1 MKVLFQK
8 RSQATHF
15 SCFDS
20 NLHIIYISSVSCFMT
35 ETTFTTGSFFPFSHF
50 MNNVP
55 FVSCLLRY
63 YLFMKISR
71 RYWTVVIFYVPSS
84 VVPLHSLCVCVFFF
98 LSLSLVPNLANL
110 PSKESSKVDQAVA
123 DLDLRWG
130 MLSPSPSQTRFLRK
144 TLRDRR
150 AGRFPYALPPPPHNL
165 Q

>member
-1 MKVLFQK
+1 MFYDRDNVHHRFLFSFQSLYEQCAFCIVPTALLSFYENKQKVLDYRHLLCAFIG
-8 RSQATHF
+8 RSLAL
-15 SCFDS
+15 S
-20 NLHIIYISSVSCFMT
+20 
-35 ETTFTTGSFFPFSHF
+35 
-50 MNNVP
+50 
-55 FVSCLLRY
+55 
-63 YLFMKISR
+63 
-71 RYWTVVIFYVPSS
+71 
-84 VVPLHSLCVCVFFF
+84 VCVFFFF

>member
-1 MKVLFQK
+1 MFYDRDNVHHRFLFSFQSLYEQCAFCIVPTALLSFYENKQKVLDCRHLLCAFIG
-8 RSQATHF
+8 RSLAL
-15 SCFDS
+15 C
-20 NLHIIYISSVSCFMT
+20 V
-35 ETTFTTGSFFPFSHF
+35 
-50 MNNVP
+50 
-55 FVSCLLRY
+55 
-63 YLFMKISR
+63 
-71 RYWTVVIFYVPSS
+71 
-84 VVPLHSLCVCVFFF
+84 CVCVFFF